1 MYLFGG
7 MRREMTA
14 ATLLK
19 CDGRAEPITQLPP
32 MLESSHHR
40 SAVTAFTCRLT
51 VVSHWSFPR
60 LPLFSGFHCYAKSK
74 MRDDYNAK
82 ENVTHNYV
90 TATIQ
95 ETLDTSA
102 YLKKKMLSKLFQRQ
116 FHFRLWAE
124 KGDFWVVLL
133 PLISIYYS
141 IKGSYCCL
149 CSHFL
154 FGEKQFD
161 MLK

>member
-102 YLKKKMLSKLFQRQ
+102 YLKKKNAFQNISEAIPFQTLSRKGRLLGSPPTPHLNLLFYQR
-116 FHFRLWAE
+116 
-124 KGDFWVVLL
+124 
-133 PLISIYYS
+133 
-141 IKGSYCCL
+141 
-149 CSHFL
+149 
-154 FGEKQFD
+154 
-161 MLK
+161 